1 MVNPSAKT
9 CVTVA
14 GKGSPG
20 ATEDGGFE
28 HAQFSEPG
36 GLCLDAE
43 GKLLVVADTNNH
55 AIRVLDL
62 EKERVS
68 KVRGAIVTP
77 ACYSELQV
85 PSC

>member
-1 MVNPSAKT
+1 MLSPGAKT

-20 ATEDGGFE
+20 MEDGGFE

-36 GLCLDAE
+36 GVCLDVE

-68 KVRGAIVTP
+68 KVSSYNST
-77 ACYSELQV
+77 L
-85 PSC
+85 PSP